1 MAGNVREW
9 VQNAVGDTH
18 LILGGAWNS
27 QTYLASDPEA
37 LPAFDRSPTNGI
49 RCVKN
54 TAPPPKGALDPV
66 RILTRD
72 FATVKPVP
80 DEVFR
85 AYQALYAYDKTP
97 LNAKVEGLVEE
108 TADWREEKISFLT
121 AYANERMSAYLF
133 LPKNV
138 KPPYQTVVFFPS
150 ARVLDIPNSRTLGDI
165 KFFDYIV
172 QSGRAV
178 FYPIYQ
184 GTYERQKKLVAP
196 GQTSDVE
203 FIAQQYKDLARSLDY
218 LETRSD
224 IDRNKIAYLGVSAG
238 AAGGVIYATLAQDRL
253 KTVVLLDGGY
263 FLLPPPA
270 AIDQVNFAPR
280 LKKPVLMVNG
290 RYDFTFSV
298 DKAQEPLFRML
309 GTPDADKKHVV
320 LDTPHDVTERR
331 TELVQTVL
339 AWLDKYLGRVE

>member
-1 MAGNVREW
+1 M
-9 VQNAVGDTH
+9 
-18 LILGGAWNS
+18 
-27 QTYLASDPEA
+27 
-37 LPAFDRSPTNGI
+37 
-49 RCVKN
+49 
-54 TAPPPKGALDPV
+54 
-66 RILTRD
+66 
-72 FATVKPVP
+72 
-80 DEVFR
+80 
-85 AYQALYAYDKTP
+85 
-97 LNAKVEGLVEE
+97 
-108 TADWREEKISFLT
+108 
-121 AYANERMSAYLF
+121 
-133 LPKNV
+133 

-184 GTYERQKKLVAP
+184 GTYERQRKMVAP

-203 FIAQQYKDLARSLDY
+203 FITQQYKDLARSLDY

-224 IDRNKIAYLGVSAG
+224 IDQNRIAYLGVSAG

-263 FLLPPPA
+263 FLFPPPA
-270 AIDQVNFAPR
+270 AIDQANFAPR
-280 LKKPVLMVNG
+280 LKDPVLMVNG

-298 DKAQEPLFRML
+298 DRAQEPLFRML